1 MPKSSQ
7 TSSKEKS
14 SSKTEAKPKNMK
26 PKPRK
31 IAKSSSELAPTIAP
45 SPLIS
50 SIIHVPSSH
59 IPVVHTIPTSTG
71 PSLPK
76 PPAHAHVSASKNTSK
91 STKIKAT
98 PRKSVKSDNVVID
111 VTAKV
116 DTIVKETVVQGESVS
131 TIISRVKLT
140 PSKLDVLVSSIDVA
154 PLDMFPPTSDKPRVE
169 EPTIETNIA
178 TQEKRIETTNVM
190 PMVEEEGDKEPLNKE
205 ASDGE
210 EEGRVVA
217 IHEEHQAQYMAND
230 TDEKKSENKGESG
243 EQKESEAEE
252 KLDERVGD
260 YGEEKKDSGEE
271 GDSESEGSIAIGNT
285 VITPSKEVSG
295 EKRTEETGPF
305 LTPFTGDEEV
315 SSDEDNL
322 PMSAEGKKSKKAPLQ
337 TTKSVIPARK
347 EVDPP
352 SRTPLTR
359 SKIKVVDE
367 QIIKESRG
375 AKNPRKQYLIVE
387 PVVELDAKDE
397 SDSTLQE
404 KTSAQKR
411 KAVKSTKAATLSKWA
426 SKGKKRK
433 GMPLVV
439 DKLTEFKNRKVL
451 NGKILANTNEKG
463 MAQLVEK
470 LELQG
475 WRHMFVKAFPLVCV
489 PDVVKFY
496 VNFQF
501 DEKVVKSNIRGLE
514 MEFDIEELGM
524 FLNIPS
530 LGFDNYL
537 KKKWPAIDNDVDTEI
552 VVTRKFS

>member
-31 IAKSSSELAPTIAP
+31 IAKLSSELAPTTAP

-50 SIIHVPSSH
+50 FIVPVPSSH
-59 IPVVHTIPTSTG
+59 IPVAHTIPTSTG

-111 VTAKV
+111 VAAKV

-140 PSKLDVLVSSIDVA
+140 PSKLDVLFSSIDVA
-154 PLDMFPPTSDKPRVE
+154 PLDITINVE
-169 EPTIETNIA
+169 DEDDDE
-178 TQEKRIETTNVM
+178 
-190 PMVEEEGDKEPLNKE
+190 
-205 ASDGE
+205 GE

-230 TDEKKSENKGESG
+230 IDEKKSENKGESG

-295 EKRTEETGPF
+295 EKRTEKTGPF
-305 LTPFTGDEEV
+305 LTPFTGDKEV

-322 PMSAEGKKSKKAPLQ
+322 PLSAVGKKSKKAPLQ

-352 SRTPLTR
+352 SRTPLIR

-375 AKNPRKQYLIVE
+375 AKKPRKQYLVVE
-387 PVVELDAKDE
+387 PVIELDAKDE

-463 MAQLVEK
+463 MAQLV
-470 LELQG
+470 
-475 WRHMFVKAFPLVCV
+475 
-489 PDVVKFY
+489 
-496 VNFQF
+496 
-501 DEKVVKSNIRGLE
+501 
-514 MEFDIEELGM
+514 
-524 FLNIPS
+524 
-530 LGFDNYL
+530 
-537 KKKWPAIDNDVDTEI
+537 
-552 VVTRKFS
+552 